1 MLLVKGKG
9 GELMRIVFCDD
20 NPAVLKQI
28 HALVEEFFRGIGHL
42 MPEFACY
49 ESGEAMLAQERR
61 VDMAFLDI
69 EMPGIDGLQ
78 AGAKLRE
85 RNPFVTIFIVT
96 GYPEHLDAA
105 MRLRVFRYLSK
116 PIDKERLFNNLDEAM
131 AQYFLYSRE
140 YPIVTADG
148 IAVRRAEEIICV
160 EAVQRKVLIHTLDQI
175 LISTETMEHWRNA
188 LTLPCFYSPH
198 RSFIINMRFVNT
210 ISKDKIL
217 LKYGDRH
224 KEAYLARRRF
234 NEFKETFLLYLERV
248 R

>member
-1 MLLVKGKG
+1 
-9 GELMRIVFCDD
+9 MRIVICDD

-28 HALVEEFFRGIGHL
+28 RSLVEEFFRGVDHL
-42 MPEFACY
+42 EPEYAAY
-49 ESGEAMLAQERR
+49 ESGEAMLAQEGR
-61 VDMAFLDI
+61 VDIAFLDV

-78 AGAKLRE
+78 AGAALRKK
-85 RNPFVTIFIVT
+85 NPFVTIFIVT
-96 GYPEHLDAA
+96 GYPDHLDAA
-105 MRLRVFRYLSK
+105 MRMRVFRYLSK
-116 PIDKERLFNNLDEAM
+116 PINKERLFNNLDEAL

-148 IAVRRAEEIICV
+148 ITVCRAEEIICV
-160 EAVQRKVLIHTLDQI
+160 EAVQRKILIHTVDQI
-175 LISTETMEHWRNA
+175 LISSETMEYWRNA

-198 RSFIINMRFVNT
+198 RSFIINLRFVNT

-234 NEFKETFLLYLERV
+234 NEFKEVFLLFMERV
-248 R
+248 Q